1 MADHFLSKIRVAPE
15 DFVETDGMPV
25 LERHAALR
33 ALLAERAGPE
43 VAELFAEPLIS
54 HGNDTAP
61 PTVAWYAGRPGDPR
75 PLSILSPGERD
86 RAETYLADHLR
97 PLRALAD
104 QPETAALALGALSVY
119 GRDDVVMVGDR
130 PMIVNWGLMPGGHGA
145 NATSRPAHFAT
156 TLGRYLSLAP
166 VAEAGPM
173 QAVAPAV
180 AAPTAAPMAPDT
192 TPVQSRLTPLA
203 WVPLLILLLLAGGFL
218 AWLLQPGSRLFHL
231 GAPPVVTDE
240 ATLRAAWELN
250 ESLRERQAVLSAALD
265 GAICRADGVLVLPDG
280 LTPEGL
286 TPPAEGVAPDPR
298 ASVAPAAL
306 LPSSPAR
313 VVLPDAEDPDTETS
327 LLALIEARTV
337 LVLAASGSGR
347 GTTGSGLVIG
357 PGLVVTNQHVIA
369 EAQGGGQIIVTGGDL
384 SAPQTAKVLKS
395 QGPLIDTGGDF
406 ALLRIAD
413 TETPAF
419 RVHLPQGSLRLA
431 NVVAAGYPGDVMATD
446 ASFAALKAGDLNAVP
461 GLTVTD
467 GIINTEQQI
476 GPETHVLMHSAAL
489 ASGNSGGPLVDMCG
503 RLIGVNTFVRAG
515 QLQNRGFALTTGDLL
530 AFLQGTEAAP
540 EIDAEPCVPVVLRPE
555 PGARKAKAD

>member
-1 MADHFLSKIRVAPE
+1 MADHYLSKIRVAPE
-15 DFVETDGMPV
+15 DFVQADGVPV

-61 PTVAWYAGRPGDPR
+61 PTVAWYADRPGDPR
-75 PLSILSPGERD
+75 PLSSLSPGERD
-86 RAETYLADHLR
+86 RAKTYLADHLR
-97 PLRALAD
+97 PLRALAE

-119 GRDDVVMVGDR
+119 GRDDVVLVGDR

-145 NATSRPAHFAT
+145 NAASRPAHFAA

-166 VAEAGPM
+166 VAAAGPSPEPTPVS
-173 QAVAPAV
+173 AS
-180 AAPTAAPMAPDT
+180 PTATPMAPD

-218 AWLLQPGSRLFHL
+218 AWLLQPGSRLFHA
-231 GAPPVVTDE
+231 GAPPVVTEE
-240 ATLRAAWELN
+240 ATLRAARELN
-250 ESLRERQAVLSAALD
+250 ESLRERKAALSAALD

-286 TPPAEGVAPDPR
+286 TPPAEGVAPDPK

-313 VVLPDAEDPDTETS
+313 VVLPDAEDPDAETS

-337 LVLAASGSGR
+337 LVLAANASGR
-347 GTTGSGLVIG
+347 AATGSGLVIG
-357 PGLVVTNQHVIA
+357 PGLVVTSQHVIA
-369 EAQGGGQIIVTGGDL
+369 GAQDGGQIIVTGGDL
-384 SAPQTAKVLKS
+384 SAPQVATVLKAR
-395 QGPLIDTGGDF
+395 GPLVDTGADF

-413 TETPAF
+413 SETPAF
-419 RVHLPQGSLRLA
+419 GVHVPQGSLRLA

-446 ASFAALKAGDLNAVP
+446 AGFAALKAGNLDAVP

-515 QLQNRGFALTTGDLL
+515 PLQNRGFALTTGDLL

-540 EIDAEPCVPVVLRPE
+540 EIDAEPCVPVVLRPD
-555 PGARKAKAD
+555 PGARKARAD